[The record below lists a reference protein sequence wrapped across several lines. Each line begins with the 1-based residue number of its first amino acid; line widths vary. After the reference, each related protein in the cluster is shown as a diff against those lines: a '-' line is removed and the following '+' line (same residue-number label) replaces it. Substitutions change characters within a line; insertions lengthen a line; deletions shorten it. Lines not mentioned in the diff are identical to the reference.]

1 LINATT
7 VALISERVLSKSR
20 AKRSATPFRHFPEQI
35 RFDSAPGC
43 ASARARLQAL
53 SA

>member
-7 VALISERVLSKSR
+7 VALISEAVLSKSR
-20 AKRSATPFRHFPEQI
+20 ARRSATSLERFLEQI

-43 ASARARLQAL
+43 ASQGWPAR
-53 SA
+53 